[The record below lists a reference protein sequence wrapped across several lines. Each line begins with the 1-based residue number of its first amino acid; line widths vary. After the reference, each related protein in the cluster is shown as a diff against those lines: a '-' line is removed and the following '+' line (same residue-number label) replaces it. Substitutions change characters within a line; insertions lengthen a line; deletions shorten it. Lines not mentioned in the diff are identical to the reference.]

1 MIAYLKGN
9 ITFKS
14 PTHIHIECAGVG
26 YLVNISLHTYEA
38 IEGLQETKIYTHLH
52 IADDAHTLYGFHTL
66 EEKELFLLLI
76 SVSGVGASTARL
88 FLSSFTPKDLHRAI
102 ISEEI
107 GLLHAVKGIG
117 LKTAQRI
124 VLELKDKLGKRP
136 VQSDVIPGMQTSG
149 PGRLADEAL
158 GALTVLGF
166 QRAAAEKVVLRLLK
180 EDPAIV
186 TVEHLI
192 KLSLKNL

>member
-1 MIAYLKGN
+1 M
-9 ITFKS
+9 
-14 PTHIHIECAGVG
+14 
-26 YLVNISLHTYEA
+26 
-38 IEGLQETKIYTHLH
+38 
-52 IADDAHTLYGFHTL
+52 
-66 EEKELFLLLI
+66 
-76 SVSGVGASTARL
+76 
-88 FLSSFTPKDLHRAI
+88 
-102 ISEEI
+102 
-107 GLLHAVKGIG
+107 KGIG